1 MLSDQPSDWH
11 DSPLGRRILEAQ
23 RDLQQ
28 AENID
33 LATADPA
40 QLVLTV
46 ERLRGSLADMIRI
59 ARHCRHLGLDQ
70 G

>member
-1 MLSDQPSDWH
+1 MLSEPPDWH

-23 RDLQQ
+23 HDLQQ
-28 AENID
+28 AETLD

-46 ERLRGSLADMIRI
+46 ERLRGSLADMIRV
-59 ARHCRHLGLDQ
+59 ARNCRHLGLDQ
-70 G
+70 R

>member
-1 MLSDQPSDWH
+1 MYSDHPTDWH
-11 DSPLGRRILEAQ
+11 DSPLTRRILEAQ
-23 RDLQQ
+23 RDLAQ
-28 AENID
+28 AENLD

-59 ARHCRHLGLDQ
+59 ARRCEHSGLDQ